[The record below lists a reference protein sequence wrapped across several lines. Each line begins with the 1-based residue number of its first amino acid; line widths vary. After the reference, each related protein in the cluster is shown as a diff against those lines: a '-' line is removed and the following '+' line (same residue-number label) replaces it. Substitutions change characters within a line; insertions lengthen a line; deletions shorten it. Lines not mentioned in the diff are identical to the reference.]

1 MNYQAPKLKIIA
13 RYRSK
18 TTNEIWLLY
27 EFVCI
32 KTYAWVPPS
41 VVEPRSRIRTML

>member
-1 MNYQAPKLKIIA
+1 MRSDLRILA
-13 RYRSK
+13 RYKSK

-32 KTYAWVPPS
+32 KTYGYLPPS
-41 VVEPRSRIRTML
+41 KVEYVSRAKTME